1 MLNLPAQ
8 LGKNLKLNNIKKNE
22 IGILNGILTVISL
35 SAVIFDKSI
44 YTPGTSGLWLRI
56 LSIVAKQSLPF
67 LASSLNELYNM
78 NHSYLALLTSCNF
91 SVFVNIR

>member
-44 YTPGTSGLWLRI
+44 YTPGTSGL
-56 LSIVAKQSLPF
+56 
-67 LASSLNELYNM
+67 
-78 NHSYLALLTSCNF
+78 
-91 SVFVNIR
+91 